1 MIQQVD
7 LDSFGCPFLYL
18 EDSRD
23 LLMNHL
29 KNSLL
34 DKLITMVL
42 LTGQRD
48 LGSRH
53 QSDRCSHC

>member
-1 MIQQVD
+1 MIHLVG
-7 LDSFGCPFLYL
+7 LDSFGCPFLYR

-34 DKLITMVL
+34 DKLITMGL

-53 QSDRCSHC
+53 ESDQCSHC